1 MEIYLKTKEQSYNI
15 NLDKNVIIF
24 GQDCTEKNSF
34 INNLSNSLLKE
45 KKNILINGK
54 NIEPN
59 EYNIIII
66 NEDSDFANEFK
77 FTKNNT
83 LKQLIYQ
90 DINKKINEEKLINY
104 TNEIFD
110 IIDEKVNNLLD
121 RKINK
126 KFDNKLSFEIEIPD
140 INSIIDKFTNIY
152 IDNLLLNS
160 NEISKSIKRK
170 LLYQLYFLEIK
181 NNNKNNIVIINNFDT
196 YLNSNEIITILNTI
210 NNLTNENNHFILTST
225 SNIFEYISQE
235 HFTVYKYMNKLI
247 NLDTIDEAIKIYLL
261 KKEYNEKENF
271 DTFYQQNE
279 SLIHKQEIIDI
290 KEKLLN
296 IYPHCLSKILNC
308 TSINIAQK
316 KPKHITSE
324 YIICENKDL
333 QQLFVEICN
342 FLVDI
347 N

>member
-1 MEIYLKTKEQSYNI
+1 MLSVLICA
-15 NLDKNVIIF
+15 KN
-24 GQDCTEKNSF
+24 ESR
-34 INNLSNSLLKE
+34 
-45 KKNILINGK
+45 
-54 NIEPN
+54 
-59 EYNIIII
+59 
-66 NEDSDFANEFK
+66 
-77 FTKNNT
+77 
-83 LKQLIYQ
+83 
-90 DINKKINEEKLINY
+90 
-104 TNEIFD
+104 
-110 IIDEKVNNLLD
+110 NLLD
-121 RKINK
+121 CIRSV
-126 KFDNKLSFEIEIPD
+126 SFADEIVVIDDYSNDGTVELAQGHGCRVIQRRMNGD
-140 INSIIDKFTNIY
+140 WSAQRNFGIEQCKGDWVLVLDADERVSAELRNSIIDKFTNIY

-181 NNNKNNIVIINNFDT
+181 NNNKNNIVIINNFDA

-308 TSINIAQK
+308 TSINIAPK